1 MRWMPV
7 KGFEGLYEV
16 SENGD
21 VLSVARTVPNRGR
34 MMKVKGTVLKQS
46 TNDWGYQIVNLYKD
60 GKQHCRQIHR
70 LVAEAFIHPFSGEQ
84 VNHID
89 GNKFNN
95 SVENLEWCS
104 GSENM
109 EHAYKNGLHS
119 KAMPVR
125 IVELDMVFPSISEA
139 ARFVDGK
146 VSGIWRCL
154 SGRNKTHR
162 GYHFE
167 PYKEGE

>member
-1 MRWMPV
+1 MPV

-21 VLSVARTVPNRGR
+21 VISLERTVQNRGR
-34 MMKVKGTVLKQS
+34 MMRVKGTVLKPS
-46 TNDWGYQIVNLYKD
+46 ENDWGYKIVNLYKD
-60 GKQHCRQIHR
+60 GKQHGKQVHR
-70 LVAEAFIHPFSGEQ
+70 LVAEAFIYPFSGEQ

-89 GNKFNN
+89 GNKYNN

-119 KAMPVR
+119 KATPVR
-125 IVELDMVFPSISEA
+125 IVELDTVFPSISEA
-139 ARFVDGK
+139 ARYVDGK

-167 PYKEGE
+167 PYKEDT